1 MSTPTERMQKLLH
14 APYARVFYQDAN
26 GYGAKVLEWPGCYGA
41 GPTAQAAMDDLEQAM
56 VLWVEAERDAGHDIP
71 QPFAV
76 KATGRISLRVA
87 PTVHA
92 RFLTSAAAEGISLNR
107 WIEKSASAA
116 IPEQE

>member
-1 MSTPTERMQKLLH
+1 MPAH
-14 APYARVFYQDAN
+14 APRQDCDA
-26 GYGAKVLEWPGCYGA
+26 VRR
-41 GPTAQAAMDDLEQAM
+41 PT
-56 VLWVEAERDAGHDIP
+56 
-71 QPFAV
+71 FAV

-116 IPEQE
+116 IPDQE